1 MKRFLIIPVLA
12 ATLGFA
18 ACGGPSTTDYVRSV
32 NDTVNETGNQIAD
45 LSGSIDESAP
55 KDSDTAVYDEQA
67 NELRS
72 LAKKLTSLK
81 DVPKGFDGPTGEL
94 ATAINALAQDVD
106 SAETTSAADFNRK
119 VKLDSTRIQTAI
131 NAINGKV

>member
-1 MKRFLIIPVLA
+1 MKRMLLIPALA

-32 NDTVNETGNQIAD
+32 NDAINATGNQVAD
-45 LSGSIDESAP
+45 LSASIDETAP
-55 KDSDTAVYDEQA
+55 KDSDSAVYDEQA
-67 NELRS
+67 NELRG

-81 DVPKGFDGPTGEL
+81 DVPKGLDGPTGEL

-106 SAETTSAADFNRK
+106 SGETTSAADFNRK